1 MVRRNGKKKKNE
13 TKQGQVAHRLE
24 ATGENPAVDSA
35 KEMEI
40 TLIFQR
46 LPAHSVP
53 MKRTPLLDADHP
65 KTMPRG
71 WRWARS

>member
-1 MVRRNGKKKKNE
+1 MVRRKGKKKKKKNE

-35 KEMEI
+35 EEMEI

-46 LPAHSVP
+46 LRLTVSP
-53 MKRTPLLDADHP
+53 
-65 KTMPRG
+65 
-71 WRWARS
+71 